1 MSLIDRLQQDMTAA
15 MKSRS
20 AARLS
25 ALRMMKAALMKQ
37 KVDSPKPL
45 DEAAE
50 MQVLKMLVKQ
60 RTEAAVMFRQAG
72 RTEQAEK
79 EEAERTLIESY
90 LPAAASEAE
99 MDAAIGEAMA
109 ETGAASIKQMGVV
122 MKAVQAKLLGK
133 TVDGKA
139 LSDKVRTRLS

>member
-45 DEAAE
+45 DEAVE
-50 MQVLKMLVKQ
+50 MQVLKLLVKQ

-79 EEAERTLIESY
+79 EEAERTLIEGY

>member
-50 MQVLKMLVKQ
+50 MQVLKLLVKQ

-79 EEAERTLIESY
+79 EEAERTLIEGY

>member
-1 MSLIDRLQQDMTAA
+1 MTPPVPKKKFQSYVPEKTTMREFTLRAILLGLAMTVVLGAA
-15 MKSRS
+15 NLYLGLRAGMTI
-20 AARLS
+20 AATY
-25 ALRMMKAALMKQ
+25 
-37 KVDSPKPL
+37 P
-45 DEAAE
+45 
-50 MQVLKMLVKQ
+50 
-60 RTEAAVMFRQAG
+60 AAVMFRQAG

-99 MDAAIGEAMA
+99 MDAAIAEAMA
-109 ETGAASIKQMGVV
+109 ESGAASVKQMGVV